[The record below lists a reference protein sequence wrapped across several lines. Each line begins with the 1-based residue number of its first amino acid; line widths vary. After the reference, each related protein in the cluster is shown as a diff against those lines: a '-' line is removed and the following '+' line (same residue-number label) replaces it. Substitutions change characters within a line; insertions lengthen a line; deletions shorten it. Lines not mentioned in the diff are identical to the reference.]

1 MSNNALDILKDR
13 GFFKQCT
20 DEEALRKAFDEGAV
34 SAYVGFDPTGD
45 SLHVGHL
52 FPLMALIHL
61 ERMGHRPIV
70 VLGGGTAL
78 IGDPS
83 GKSEMRQM
91 LTTEQIKKNIEKFQ
105 GVMGRLLHFEEG
117 KSRVVDNAEWLTGL
131 NYIEFLRDV
140 GRHFSVNRMLSAE
153 AYKMRLEKGLSFI
166 EFNYQILQAYDFM
179 ELNKRYG
186 CTVQMGGDD
195 QWGNILAGVDL
206 TRRLNS
212 DLVFGLTFPLQL
224 TATGEKM
231 GKTAGGAVWLEAD
244 KLKPYDYYQ
253 YWVNTHDD
261 DVERIL
267 GLFTFLP
274 MDEIRAVASLE
285 GADLNVAKSIL
296 AYEATAVVHGKQA
309 ATSAHAAAQGAFGG
323 RAIPTGI
330 LPSSDVSRKASADA
344 EQIPTTEVELSS
356 LEAGILLADLM
367 LNTGLSASK
376 SAARRLIEQGAV
388 RLNDERVSD
397 TAYQVSLRDFND
409 SILLVRA
416 GKKKFHRVVL
426 A

>member
-1 MSNNALDILKDR
+1 MSIW
-13 GFFKQCT
+13 
-20 DEEALRKAFDEGAV
+20 
-34 SAYVGFDPTGD
+34 YID
-45 SLHVGHL
+45 SC
-52 FPLMALIHL
+52 
-61 ERMGHRPIV
+61 R
-70 VLGGGTAL
+70 
-78 IGDPS
+78 
-83 GKSEMRQM
+83 
-91 LTTEQIKKNIEKFQ
+91 
-105 GVMGRLLHFEEG
+105 
-117 KSRVVDNAEWLTGL
+117 
-131 NYIEFLRDV
+131 
-140 GRHFSVNRMLSAE
+140 
-153 AYKMRLEKGLSFI
+153 
-166 EFNYQILQAYDFM
+166 
-179 ELNKRYG
+179 
-186 CTVQMGGDD
+186 
-195 QWGNILAGVDL
+195 
-206 TRRLNS
+206 
-212 DLVFGLTFPLQL
+212 
-224 TATGEKM
+224 
-231 GKTAGGAVWLEAD
+231 LEAD

-330 LPSSDVSRKASADA
+330 LPSSDVSRKAAADA